1 MTSASADRNGSVG
14 GDGNGAVAVL
24 GPGSASGSPAPAQ
37 GWMVPLVVLIVG
49 SFMSVLDT
57 SIVNVAI
64 SRIQNEFGATTED
77 VQWVANGYT
86 LTLGVVV
93 PLSAWLSDRFGLS
106 RLYVVSLLGFGA
118 LVLDLSQTSLFDRD
132 DRLIYLGNIYGELNG
147 TSH

>member
-1 MTSASADRNGSVG
+1 MTSASAGHRNGSAG

-24 GPGSASGSPAPAQ
+24 GPGSASANPAPTQ
-37 GWMVPLVVLIVG
+37 GWMLPLVVLIVG

-86 LTLGVVV
+86 LTLG
-93 PLSAWLSDRFGLS
+93 
-106 RLYVVSLLGFGA
+106 
-118 LVLDLSQTSLFDRD
+118 
-132 DRLIYLGNIYGELNG
+132 
-147 TSH
+147 